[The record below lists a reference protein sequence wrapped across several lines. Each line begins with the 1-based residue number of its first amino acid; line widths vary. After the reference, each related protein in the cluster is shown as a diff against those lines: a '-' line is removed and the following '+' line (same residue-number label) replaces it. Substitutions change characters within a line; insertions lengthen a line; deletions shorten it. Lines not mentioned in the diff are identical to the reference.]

1 MWKPLSLT
9 QKHCERRNVPKALS
23 TLTHS
28 TTSVQSRSFN
38 KLWNLSQLQLGIV
51 WQLRQIHVT
60 TLTTLQLWQIHSN
73 FGKSMYQFWQIH
85 VTTKR
90 NPCNNF
96 DKSNNLNK
104 VPIKSLR
111 YFLFYHKYI
120 FVGSECHYWI
130 YQIAIHSSIVNTKII
145 SAMSKKTT
153 IYIKPNFS
161 EKGSKDSLCC

>member
-1 MWKPLSLT
+1 
-9 QKHCERRNVPKALS
+9 
-23 TLTHS
+23 
-28 TTSVQSRSFN
+28 
-38 KLWNLSQLQLGIV
+38 
-51 WQLRQIHVT
+51 
-60 TLTTLQLWQIHSN
+60 
-73 FGKSMYQFWQIH
+73 MYQFWQIH

-96 DKSNNLNK
+96 DSSNNLNRIL
-104 VPIKSLR
+104 IKSLR

-161 EKGSKDSLCC
+161 EKRVKGQPLLLTMVPLTLLVKPYITLLSIADKPRHPQHFAGKFSWHCFAHHLSHDSYPAGRTRFEGR